1 MRLWFAISEILVGVE
16 PHLKQYYS
24 QVFDSDL
31 EYYPS
36 YEIAGKYDDNPCN
49 SGNGEMLADV

>member
-1 MRLWFAISEILVGVE
+1 MGVE